1 MHFISIDYNNIINIT
16 IRGLNNIRSAKEMNS
31 KEKQKTVKTK
41 EASSSAMHFSAGATK
56 NTAAIGASGG
66 SVND

>member
-1 MHFISIDYNNIINIT
+1 
-16 IRGLNNIRSAKEMNS
+16 MNS